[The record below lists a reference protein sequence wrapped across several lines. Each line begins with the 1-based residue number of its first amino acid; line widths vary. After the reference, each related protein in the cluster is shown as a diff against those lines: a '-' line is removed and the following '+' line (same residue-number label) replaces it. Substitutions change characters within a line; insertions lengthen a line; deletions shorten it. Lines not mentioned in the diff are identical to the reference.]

1 MFRPSCRG
9 DDSTKPSSLDVLGQ
23 PLQQPEPQLGAGLL
37 TTAEHD
43 GDLDLVTGTQ
53 EPDDVTLLGL
63 VVVRVDLRP
72 QLHLFDDRVG
82 LVPAGLARL
91 LRGLV
96 LVLAEIHQLADRRT
110 GRGRNLDQVEISF
123 LCQPKCVLDP
133 DDAYLLTVR
142 SDQSHLGNADALV
155 DAQFNGD
162 GSSWV
167 VLVLVPPRDHRR
179 PLENTKALRA
189 ITRRPNSQIDDVPTP
204 PGGTPYDRCRFS
216 GYPPE
221 PLSVTGT
228 RRLCID
234 WVGGGPPLRLEPSEA
249 LEYSAQGSP
258 TDRVGRRVRVTA

>member
-9 DDSTKPSSLDVLGQ
+9 EDSTKPSSLDVLGQ
-23 PLQQPEPQLGAGLL
+23 PLQQPEAELRAGLL
-37 TTAEHD
+37 TSAEHD
-43 GDLDLVTGTQ
+43 GDLDLVPGTQ

-96 LVLAEIHQLADRRT
+96 LVLAEIHQLAD
-110 GRGRNLDQVEISF
+110 GRPGCCRDLDEVEIGL

-167 VLVLVPPRDHRR
+167 VLVLVPPRDHRK
-179 PLENTKALRA
+179 PLENTKASVRSHEGP
-189 ITRRPNSQIDDVPTP
+189 IPRSTTSQ
-204 PGGTPYDRCRFS
+204 
-216 GYPPE
+216 
-221 PLSVTGT
+221 
-228 RRLCID
+228 
-234 WVGGGPPLRLEPSEA
+234 PLRVVRRTTAVILRISSRTSQRDRDPPTLHRLGGRWPSA
-249 LEYSAQGSP
+249 
-258 TDRVGRRVRVTA
+258 